1 MKRFLSVI
9 CIAAVM
15 MALFPPVQA
24 EKVGPSARMRSY
36 NAGKY
41 EVGKSLDAGEYI
53 LFSAPMQTGFF
64 AVIADM
70 ESMDLI
76 STGSFEI
83 NTFLTVEEGDWLI
96 IADCIAI
103 FASDY
108 YSMRK
113 IILNESG
120 GMLKIGV
127 DISPGEYNLRSL
139 TDMTAVYRI
148 YNDSRYR
155 LVVEEKEFR
164 NNSRVT
170 VEEGQYL
177 ELINCFDQSM
187 FPDSTP
193 TPKPAATPPTTPK
206 ATSTPAP
213 EPSEEVSA
221 GEKVEA
227 EASSVSATLE
237 PTPENTPV
245 ILKIKQKVRI
255 DPKKSPNVRSIPS
268 TRGKKLGVAKAG
280 TEYELLEIGEKWY
293 KIRLDTGIEG
303 WVIAGMAE
311 IVK

>member
-1 MKRFLSVI
+1 MKRFLSMI
-9 CIAAVM
+9 CIAAFM
-15 MALFPPVQA
+15 LALFPPVQA
-24 EKVGPSARMRSY
+24 EKIGPSARMRSY

-41 EVGKSLDAGEYI
+41 EVGKTLDAGEYI

-76 STGSFEI
+76 STGSFES

-120 GMLKIGV
+120 GMLKVGV
-127 DISPGEYNLRSL
+127 DISPGEYNLRS
-139 TDMTAVYRI
+139 TADMTAVYRI

-164 NNSRVT
+164 NTSRVT

-177 ELINCFDQSM
+177 ELIHCFDQSM
-187 FPDSTP
+187 VPDSTP
-193 TPKPAATPPTTPK
+193 TPKPASTPK
-206 ATSTPAP
+206 PTPNATTAPVP
-213 EPSEEVSA
+213 EPSEGAPASENSKDSSISA
-221 GEKVEA
+221 QG
-227 EASSVSATLE
+227 
-237 PTPENTPV
+237 PTPESTSV
-245 ILKIKQKVRI
+245 ILRVKQIVRI
-255 DPKKSPNVRSIPS
+255 DPRKSPNVRSIPS
-268 TRGKKLGVAKAG
+268 TRGTKLGVAKAG
-280 TEYELLEIGEKWY
+280 AEYELLEISEKWY